1 MRLNIMHG
9 FSTPNTLRRGL
20 LARGMPAESTRRGE
34 LAQSVAD
41 HVFGN
46 IDRDVSASVMDGNRM
61 SNHLRENDACA
72 TPRTQNSLFTLLVQG
87 FNSFQ

>member
-9 FSTPNTLRRGL
+9 LSTPNNLRRGFL
-20 LARGMPAESTRRGE
+20 TRGMPAEGTRWGE
-34 LAQSVAD
+34 LAQSMAD

-46 IDRDVSASVMDGNRM
+46 IDRDVPASVMDGNGM

-72 TPRTQNSLFTLLVQG
+72 TPRPQNSLFTLLVHC

>member
-9 FSTPNTLRRGL
+9 LSTPNTLRRGL
-20 LARGMPAESTRRGE
+20 LARGMPAEGTRRGE

-41 HVFGN
+41 HVLGN
-46 IDRDVSASVMDGNRM
+46 IDRDVPASVMDSNGM

-72 TPRTQNSLFTLLVQG
+72 TPRPQNALFTFLVHG